1 MPRSLSLTA
10 GQVNA
15 LTTGNET
22 ILYNVQSRDILLY
35 GGSNLESKITILEID
50 NITGDC
56 LTLKYNGSSTNYV
69 NFSLSNAGTF
79 NVNVNGGNKKFNLVN
94 HDGSTNGLSLAGT
107 LVTSSAAQLNT
118 VNTTPGTAE
127 ANKAIILDG
136 NLDIVGIHNIETD
149 NLTVNGTLVT
159 ASATELNYTDI
170 TSAGTAQASKALV
183 VDINKDIGGIRNLT
197 STGNVNISNHDGSTT
212 GLELGGVMVEAL
224 ASDINKLSTVT
235 EGTVTASKVLIVDSN
250 KDLASIRN
258 LTSSG
263 DLNLSNHDGSTT
275 GLKLAGTLVTS
286 SASEINK
293 LTGVTPGTAAAGKA
307 VVLDGSLDIVGIHN
321 IETDNLTVNGTLV
334 TATATELNYTDIT
347 TAGTVQA
354 SKAVIV
360 NVDKDI
366 DGFRN
371 LTTEGNINIYNY
383 NGTTIG
389 LKLAGNLVTS
399 SAAEINTLDGVTA
412 GTVTASKALVV
423 DSNKDLSALRNL
435 DIDSNLNI
443 TNHDGSTTGL
453 ELAGTLVTSTASEIN
468 TLAGVTA
475 GTVTASK
482 ALVVDSNRDLASV
495 RNLTSSGSID
505 ISNYNGTTTGLK
517 LAGTLVTSSAS
528 EINTLADVTAGTV
541 SASKA
546 VVVDANK
553 DLTDI
558 RNLTVSGSVSG
569 VTSLTTAGL
578 TLGSTAVTATATEI
592 NKLAGVTPGTAS
604 TNKTL
609 ILNSSGNISGI
620 NSISTTSLI
629 VNGVTISSGGGGSI
643 GPDYTTGVTPGTAN
657 ANSSLVLDANKD
669 ISGINSLSSTTLGGT
684 LSTAAQPNITSVGS
698 LSGLTTAGLI
708 LGATTITATG
718 SEINKLAG
726 VTATT
731 SEINKLAGV
740 TAGTVTASKA
750 LVVDANKDLSSL
762 RNLTIGGTLDGVTT
776 LTATTVAGTLS
787 TAAQPNITSVGSLS
801 GLTTVGITLGSTA
814 ITATGNEINKL
825 AGVTA
830 STAEINKLA
839 GVTAS
844 TSEINTLAGVTAGTV
859 VVSKALVVDSNK
871 DLASLRNLTTT
882 GTVSANTL
890 TGTLSTASQPNV
902 TSVGSLSGLTTAG
915 ITLGA
920 TAITTTGT
928 EINTLAGVTA
938 GTAAASKALVLDS
951 SSNIASGLNSLTAT
965 SLVTTNFSLG
975 GTAVTSTAA
984 QLNFLSGVTAGTA
997 TASKALVLDANKDLS
1012 SLRNLG
1018 TSGTITVTQS
1028 SSANSFISINGTSQ
1042 CSLYHFNNSSA
1053 WFGTSTGSA
1062 TELVLQTNGIAR
1074 LTINGSTGNITGIS
1088 SLATTSLTLGA
1099 TAITATGSEIN
1110 TLAGVTAGTTA
1121 ASKALVLD
1129 SSSNITG
1136 INNLTMTGTLT
1147 VGTVGSADNLI
1158 KFKGVTGDS
1167 ADNYTV
1173 IAEKL
1178 YNESDKSELLLFKGN
1193 DETGG
1198 FGPDRIRLRAPE
1210 IKFQIAN
1217 EFYSSLG
1224 DTNDIMIIQND
1235 STVGINTL
1243 LSIGSSRSY
1252 PSSTLGANINVNDC
1266 TLTNSYTAA
1275 SGTDSGHFKKV
1286 SIGVTTIAASNTA
1299 VTTTNASTL
1308 FIQGTPTIG
1317 TNMSITN
1324 AYALYVNSGQSLFG
1338 GTIICTLNSASFS
1351 TTTGCLRLTG
1361 GIGITNTTNATST
1374 TSGGSLTSAGG
1385 GAFAR
1390 SLYIGE
1396 TVYTNK
1402 VFVGSNASGTDTIM
1416 GVLDGTNGSTSVSMR
1431 FGNSLSTNNCITM
1444 TWTPVGSGSGS
1455 NYLSF
1460 NPYGIANTLV
1470 VQCNGRVGVGTSAP
1484 GFPLDIDAFVS
1495 NVSVGANWGY
1505 DSDGPN
1511 SNGGSTVN
1519 VSLKVNGNVV
1529 VSGAIYVTSDKRLK
1543 QNFIELEN
1551 DYCKRFIFE
1560 TTPTQFEYKNNIGK
1574 ICNGYIAQDVFKAGF
1589 ENLIDS
1595 IPYDGLEAG
1604 IDSDGFK
1611 SAANEKMILS
1621 YEGIIPILAKNI
1633 KNIYEDNEKLENKVK
1648 ILEEKNKN
1656 LEDRLKRLEDM
1667 LLNP

>member
-22 ILYNVQSRDILLY
+22 ILYNAQSRDILLY
-35 GGSNLESKITILEID
+35 GGANLESKITILEID

-56 LTLKYNGSSTNYV
+56 LTLKYNGSPTNYI
-69 NFSLSNAGTF
+69 NFALSNAGTF

-94 HDGSTNGLSLAGT
+94 HDGSTNGLTLAGT

-118 VNTTPGTAE
+118 VNTTAGTAE

-183 VDINKDIGGIRNLT
+183 VDINKDIGGIRDLT
-197 STGNVNISNHDGSTT
+197 TTGNVNISNHDGSTT
-212 GLELGGVMVEAL
+212 GLELSGTLITAL
-224 ASDINKLSTVT
+224 ASDINKLSTIT

-307 VVLDGSLDIVGIHN
+307 IVLDGSLDIVGINN
-321 IETDNLTVNGTLV
+321 IETNNLTVNGTLV
-334 TATATELNYTDIT
+334 TATAIELNYTDIT

-360 NVDKDI
+360 DINKDVA
-366 DGFRN
+366 GFRN

-399 SAAEINTLDGVTA
+399 SAAEINTLAGVTT

-423 DSNKDLSALRNL
+423 DSNKDLSALNNL

-443 TNHDGSTTGL
+443 VNHDGSTTGL

-528 EINTLADVTAGTV
+528 EINTLSGVTAGTV
-541 SASKA
+541 TASKA
-546 VVVDANK
+546 LVVDSNK
-553 DLTDI
+553 DLSSL
-558 RNLTVSGSVSG
+558 RNLTVAGTVSG
-569 VTSLTTAGL
+569 VTTLTTDNI
-578 TLGSTAVTATATEI
+578 TLGSTAITATGAEI

-609 ILNSSGNISGI
+609 VLNSSGNISGI

-643 GPDYTTGVTPGTAN
+643 GPDYTTGVTPGIAN
-657 ANSSLVLDANKD
+657 ANSSLVLNADKE
-669 ISGINSLSSTTLGGT
+669 ITGIVLLSSTTLGGT

-750 LVVDANKDLSSL
+750 LIVDANKDLSSL
-762 RNLTIGGTLDGVTT
+762 RNLTIDGTLDGVTT

-787 TAAQPNITSVGSLS
+787 TAAQPNITSLGSLS

-830 STAEINKLA
+830 STSEINTLA
-839 GVTAS
+839 GVTAGTVAVSKALIVDSNKDLASLRNLTATGTVSANALTGTLSTAAQPNITSVGSLSGVTTAGITLGATAITATGTEINILDGVTAS

-859 VVSKALVVDSNK
+859 AVSKALVVDSNK
-871 DLASLRNLTTT
+871 DLASLRNLTAT
-882 GTVSANTL
+882 GTVSANAL
-890 TGTLSTASQPNV
+890 TGTLSTAAQPNI
-902 TSVGSLSGLTTAG
+902 TSVGSLSGVTTAG

-920 TAITTTGT
+920 TAITATGT
-928 EINTLAGVTA
+928 EINILDGVTASTLEINILDGVTATAAEINILDGVTTTSSEINTLAGVTA
-938 GTAAASKALVLDS
+938 GTV
-951 SSNIASGLNSLTAT
+951 
-965 SLVTTNFSLG
+965 
-975 GTAVTSTAA
+975 
-984 QLNFLSGVTAGTA
+984 
-997 TASKALVLDANKDLS
+997 TASKALVVDSNKDLS

-1028 SSANSFISINGTSQ
+1028 SSANSFVSTNGTSQ

-1099 TAITATGSEIN
+1099 TAITATGTEIN
-1110 TLAGVTAGTTA
+1110 TLAGVTAGTAA

-1136 INNLTMTGTLT
+1136 INNLSMGGTLT

-1167 ADNYTV
+1167 SDNYAV
-1173 IAEKL
+1173 ISERL
-1178 YNESDKSELLLFKGN
+1178 YGASDISELIIFKGN
-1193 DETGG
+1193 DGTGG
-1198 FGPDRIRLRAPE
+1198 TGPDRIRLRAPE

-1217 EFYSSLG
+1217 EIYSSLA
-1224 DTNDIMIIQND
+1224 DNTDIMVIQND
-1235 STVGINTL
+1235 STVGIVTL

-1252 PSSTLGANINVNDC
+1252 PSSSYGANLNINDC
-1266 TLTNSYTAA
+1266 TLSNSYTAA
-1275 SGTDSGHFKKV
+1275 SGTDSSHFKKV
-1286 SIGVTTIAASNTA
+1286 AIGTTTLSTVTNTS
-1299 VTTTNASTL
+1299 VTTTNASSL
-1308 FIQGTPTIG
+1308 FIQGPPLAG
-1317 TNMSITN
+1317 TRMTLTN
-1324 AYALYVNSGQSLFG
+1324 AYSLYVNSGTSYFTGNSSSNIRMENTTSSGNCNLWFKNDNRSFELGIRGSAAGTGPANGFYIYDNANTSFRFVIDSSGNVGIGTNAPGSHLDVRG
-1338 GTIICTLNSASFS
+1338 GIASTGFMTADRIRTNAGSTAANFIGNWDDANYWGIGEHGGPNAVRIGICGSDGTW
-1351 TTTGCLRLTG
+1351 TG
-1361 GIGITNTTNATST
+1361 GYPTLV
-1374 TSGGSLTSAGG
+1374 SGT
-1385 GAFAR
+1385 
-1390 SLYIGE
+1390 Y
-1396 TVYTNK
+1396 
-1402 VFVGSNASGTDTIM
+1402 SNASDYRIKNTITPLSNVLNKIM
-1416 GVLDGTNGSTSVSMR
+1416 GLRPVSYYLNQDANKINLNIGFIAHELQEQFPELVTGEKDGENHQAVNYAQLTSV
-1431 FGNSLSTNNCITM
+1431 L
-1444 TWTPVGSGSGS
+1444 VK
-1455 NYLSF
+1455 
-1460 NPYGIANTLV
+1460 GI
-1470 VQCNGRVGVGTSAP
+1470 QEHQE
-1484 GFPLDIDAFVS
+1484 I
-1495 NVSVGANWGY
+1495 
-1505 DSDGPN
+1505 
-1511 SNGGSTVN
+1511 
-1519 VSLKVNGNVV
+1519 
-1529 VSGAIYVTSDKRLK
+1529 I
-1543 QNFIELEN
+1543 
-1551 DYCKRFIFE
+1551 
-1560 TTPTQFEYKNNIGK
+1560 
-1574 ICNGYIAQDVFKAGF
+1574 
-1589 ENLIDS
+1589 
-1595 IPYDGLEAG
+1595 
-1604 IDSDGFK
+1604 K
-1611 SAANEKMILS
+1611 S
-1621 YEGIIPILAKNI
+1621 
-1633 KNIYEDNEKLENKVK
+1633 
-1648 ILEEKNKN
+1648 LEEKNKT
-1656 LEDRLKRLEDM
+1656 LEDRLKILEDII
-1667 LLNP
+1667 LNP

>member
-22 ILYNVQSRDILLY
+22 ILYNAQSRDILLY
-35 GGSNLESKITILEID
+35 GGANLESKITILEID

-56 LTLKYNGSSTNYV
+56 LTLKYNGSPTNYV
-69 NFSLSNAGTF
+69 NFALSNAGTF

-94 HDGSTNGLSLAGT
+94 HDGSTNGLTLAGT

-118 VNTTPGTAE
+118 VNTTAGTAE

-183 VDINKDIGGIRNLT
+183 VDINKDIGGIRDLT
-197 STGNVNISNHDGSTT
+197 ATGNVNISNHDGSTT
-212 GLELGGVMVEAL
+212 GLELSGTLITAL

-307 VVLDGSLDIVGIHN
+307 VVLDGSLDIIGINN
-321 IETDNLTVNGTLV
+321 IETNNLTVNGTLV

-423 DSNKDLSALRNL
+423 DSNKDLSAIRNL

-443 TNHDGSTTGL
+443 VNHDGSTTGL

-528 EINTLADVTAGTV
+528 EINTLSGVTAGTV
-541 SASKA
+541 TASKA
-546 VVVDANK
+546 LVVDSNK
-553 DLTDI
+553 DLSSL
-558 RNLTVSGSVSG
+558 RNLTVAGTVSG
-569 VTSLTTAGL
+569 VTTLTTDNI
-578 TLGSTAVTATATEI
+578 TLGSTAITATGAEI

-609 ILNSSGNISGI
+609 VLNSSGNISGI

-643 GPDYTTGVTPGTAN
+643 GPDYTTGVTPGIAN
-657 ANSSLVLDANKD
+657 ANSSLVLNADKE
-669 ISGINSLSSTTLGGT
+669 ITGIVLLSSTTLGGT

-750 LVVDANKDLSSL
+750 LIVDANKDLSSL
-762 RNLTIGGTLDGVTT
+762 RNLTIDGTLDGVTT

-787 TAAQPNITSVGSLS
+787 TAAQPNITSLGSLS

-830 STAEINKLA
+830 ST
-839 GVTAS
+839 
-844 TSEINTLAGVTAGTV
+844 SEINTLAGVTAGTV
-859 VVSKALVVDSNK
+859 AVSKALIVDSNK
-871 DLASLRNLTTT
+871 DLASLRNLTAT
-882 GTVSANTL
+882 GTVSANAL
-890 TGTLSTASQPNV
+890 TGTLSTAAQPNI
-902 TSVGSLSGLTTAG
+902 TSVGSLSGVTTAG

-920 TAITTTGT
+920 TAITATGT
-928 EINTLAGVTA
+928 EINILDGVTASTLEINILDGVTATAAEINILDGVTTTSSEINTLAGVTA
-938 GTAAASKALVLDS
+938 GTV
-951 SSNIASGLNSLTAT
+951 
-965 SLVTTNFSLG
+965 
-975 GTAVTSTAA
+975 
-984 QLNFLSGVTAGTA
+984 
-997 TASKALVLDANKDLS
+997 TASKALVVDSNKDLS

-1028 SSANSFISINGTSQ
+1028 SSANSFVSTNGTSQ

-1099 TAITATGSEIN
+1099 TAITATGTEIN
-1110 TLAGVTAGTTA
+1110 TLAGVTAGTAA

-1136 INNLTMTGTLT
+1136 INNLSMGGTLT

-1167 ADNYTV
+1167 SDNYAV
-1173 IAEKL
+1173 ISERL
-1178 YNESDKSELLLFKGN
+1178 YGASDISELIIFKGN
-1193 DETGG
+1193 DGTGG
-1198 FGPDRIRLRAPE
+1198 TGPDRIRLRAPE

-1217 EFYSSLG
+1217 EIYSSLA
-1224 DTNDIMIIQND
+1224 DNTDIMVIQND
-1235 STVGINTL
+1235 STVGIVTL

-1252 PSSTLGANINVNDC
+1252 PSSSYGANLNINDC
-1266 TLTNSYTAA
+1266 TLSNSYTAA
-1275 SGTDSGHFKKV
+1275 SGTDSSHFKKV
-1286 SIGVTTIAASNTA
+1286 AIGTTTLSTVTNTS
-1299 VTTTNASTL
+1299 VTTTNASSL
-1308 FIQGTPTIG
+1308 FIQGPPLAG
-1317 TNMSITN
+1317 TRMTLTN
-1324 AYALYVNSGQSLFG
+1324 AYSLYVNSGTSYFTGNSSSNIRMENTTSSGNCNLWFKNDNRSFELGIRGSAAGTGPANGFYIYDNANTSFRFVIDSSGNVGIGTNAPGSHLDVRG
-1338 GTIICTLNSASFS
+1338 GIASTGFMTADRIRTNAGSTAANFIGNWDDANYWGIGEHGGPNAVRIGICGSDGTW
-1351 TTTGCLRLTG
+1351 TG
-1361 GIGITNTTNATST
+1361 GYPTLV
-1374 TSGGSLTSAGG
+1374 SGT
-1385 GAFAR
+1385 
-1390 SLYIGE
+1390 Y
-1396 TVYTNK
+1396 
-1402 VFVGSNASGTDTIM
+1402 SNASDYRIKNTITPLSNVLNKIM
-1416 GVLDGTNGSTSVSMR
+1416 GLRPVSYYLNQDANKINLNIGFIAHELQEQFPELVTGEKDGENHQAVNYAQLTSV
-1431 FGNSLSTNNCITM
+1431 L
-1444 TWTPVGSGSGS
+1444 VK
-1455 NYLSF
+1455 
-1460 NPYGIANTLV
+1460 GI
-1470 VQCNGRVGVGTSAP
+1470 QEHQE
-1484 GFPLDIDAFVS
+1484 I
-1495 NVSVGANWGY
+1495 
-1505 DSDGPN
+1505 
-1511 SNGGSTVN
+1511 
-1519 VSLKVNGNVV
+1519 
-1529 VSGAIYVTSDKRLK
+1529 I
-1543 QNFIELEN
+1543 
-1551 DYCKRFIFE
+1551 
-1560 TTPTQFEYKNNIGK
+1560 
-1574 ICNGYIAQDVFKAGF
+1574 
-1589 ENLIDS
+1589 
-1595 IPYDGLEAG
+1595 
-1604 IDSDGFK
+1604 K
-1611 SAANEKMILS
+1611 S
-1621 YEGIIPILAKNI
+1621 
-1633 KNIYEDNEKLENKVK
+1633 
-1648 ILEEKNKN
+1648 LEEKNKT
-1656 LEDRLKRLEDM
+1656 LEDRLKILEDII
-1667 LLNP
+1667 LNP